1 MAILD
6 EIRIPKSPD
15 VESEAVA
22 LLVAQLGAAKTAVF
36 LRDHFSRDTD
46 YLDFKSANFN
56 TDTVDNLARKIKA
69 RRKR

>member
-6 EIRIPKSPD
+6 EIRIPKSAD

-22 LLVAQLGAAKTAVF
+22 LLVSQLGAAKAAVF

-46 YLDFKSANFN
+46 YLDFKDSIFGAESV
-56 TDTVDNLARKIKA
+56 DTLTRKIEKEQ
-69 RRKR
+69 KK